1 MKKKTVVFLILVS
14 ISFSVLADMKAPL
27 QFTPKKR
34 NSPITNLNK
43 TVFSNWVLFY
53 SKVISPADG
62 ARSLSYPT
70 GSAYGYQAIQEE
82 GVLVG
87 VLLIGD
93 RLFHEADQHYGS
105 YIRLYGIH
113 RYYDPIE
120 NNVFWWKKKQQK

>member
-1 MKKKTVVFLILVS
+1 MGF
-14 ISFSVLADMKAPL
+14 
-27 QFTPKKR
+27 
-34 NSPITNLNK
+34 
-43 TVFSNWVLFY
+43 

-105 YIRLYGIH
+105 YIRLYGIN